1 MGSPGQRGSRVLL
14 SRTSLLPSEGLG
26 SQQTLAE
33 HTPPSG
39 CPSEVTTRV
48 STFTDE
54 NEVFG
59 VGSQVGRVGPELDP
73 SRPRSTAC
81 GCAASAPGLR
91 WAWSSFLLGMVT
103 SCFFLCELLT
113 AWGHFKDTF
122 ALLQA
127 DSVPTQECLGR
138 ACYLLCDRRVGVTMA
153 ASLTGAP
160 VT

>member
-1 MGSPGQRGSRVLL
+1 MRLGSGQPWQRGSRVLL
-14 SRTSLLPSEGLG
+14 LRTSLLPSEGLG

-48 STFTDE
+48 SAFTDE

-73 SRPRSTAC
+73 SQPRSIAC

-91 WAWSSFLLGMVT
+91 WAPSSFLLQMVT
-103 SCFFLCELLT
+103 SCFFLCELLR

-127 DSVPTQECLGR
+127 VCPP
-138 ACYLLCDRRVGVTMA
+138 RRPQFGHFD
-153 ASLTGAP
+153 LQ
-160 VT
+160 